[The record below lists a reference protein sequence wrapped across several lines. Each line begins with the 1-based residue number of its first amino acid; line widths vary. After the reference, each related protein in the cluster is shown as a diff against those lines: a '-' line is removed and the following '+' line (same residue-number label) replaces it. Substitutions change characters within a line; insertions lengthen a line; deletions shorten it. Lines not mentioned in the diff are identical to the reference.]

1 MRDTIQSIRAKSF
14 LKKHYSPC
22 QPKPSQAHLQPVT
35 IRQCHRKEWLPC
47 SCAIQLAPYWCMS
60 PKSYTGTVGGRLQR
74 KSCSQPRC
82 CECHCP
88 GASWMVGQGCFL
100 NTGIQVTILNYAA
113 TLSSYLKSQ
122 SSQAKSPVTGENG
135 VSHLFLKKGDE
146 DCRSYP
152 PVSLTTVH
160 GKIMVYRSSQKTHQN
175 IWKMERWLRTANMS
189 CSFSKGKQYQTN
201 RVALDD
207 GVTALVDKGWA
218 IAVIYLDF
226 WKVFKSPSQHSGC

>member
-1 MRDTIQSIRAKSF
+1 MPQEGMAALQLCNPVSS
-14 LKKHYSPC
+14 LLVHE
-22 QPKPSQAHLQPVT
+22 SQILYWHCGWETPEEIL
-35 IRQCHRKEWLPC
+35 LP
-47 SCAIQLAPYWCMS
+47 AQVL
-60 PKSYTGTVGGRLQR
+60 
-74 KSCSQPRC
+74 
-82 CECHCP
+82 CHCP

-122 SSQAKSPVTGENG
+122 SSQAKSPVIGENG

-207 GVTALVDKGWA
+207 GVTALVDKG
-218 IAVIYLDF
+218 
-226 WKVFKSPSQHSGC
+226 